1 MFSLAAAV
9 RQIYELALL
18 FSEAVTCSNVMT
30 TRVLSEMNKTY
41 EKEDSVL
48 CSRMQESNEVVL

>member
-30 TRVLSEMNKTY
+30 TRVLSEMSNTY

-48 CSRMQESNEVVL
+48 C